1 MYPKTLWK
9 LCLRFIRKCVYTLS
23 NSIKLYKIWYL
34 DEFGF
39 WFVRSVP
46 EDDKDLRSPWSFMN
60 LTMTSNIVRNGSGSS
75 CIKRQNFVND
85 SEDRHTIHP
94 NICLSFTSID
104 TENHTQQNQWHFHNI
119 NANVAWYNVD
129 GSFSY
134 PEISFAFTT
143 ILHKENQK
151 KLNKKEAF
159 TVGLLIYRCTVS
171 KWQIT

>member
-39 WFVRSVP
+39 WFVLSVP
-46 EDDKDLRSPWSFMN
+46 DDDKDLRSPWSFMN

-75 CIKRQNFVND
+75 CIKRQNVVND

-104 TENHTQQNQWHFHNI
+104 TENQTQQNQWHFHNI

-129 GSFSY
+129 GSLFIPRNLFCFYNNS
-134 PEISFAFTT
+134 T
-143 ILHKENQK
+143 
-151 KLNKKEAF
+151 
-159 TVGLLIYRCTVS
+159 
-171 KWQIT
+171 